1 MCSGFLSQVYFVFV
15 FVLARRGSSG
25 VHGRRCVGR
34 HRGTAHLARLRLS
47 RDLGRGHGY
56 GGDEFI
62 GRGRRRPV
70 RSAARRGA
78 ELPITVMAACA
89 LRPQVH
95 VSSKDARVCMKP
107 AEELA
112 TAEGLP
118 RAIFTN
124 DTRHA
129 RARAAHPD
137 RQETLSCGASG
148 RAAPTGTTATGRG
161 ARRTA
166 SRERGGGRQCARHCT
181 EYCRECYNAAA

>member
-15 FVLARRGSSG
+15 FVLARRGSAG

-34 HRGTAHLARLRLS
+34 HRVTAHFARLRLS

-56 GGDEFI
+56 GGDECI

-78 ELPITVMAACA
+78 ELPVMVMAACA

-95 VSSKDARVCMKP
+95 VSSEDARV
-107 AEELA
+107 
-112 TAEGLP
+112 G
-118 RAIFTN
+118 RAN

-137 RQETLSCGASG
+137 LQETISCGASG